1 MNGLREVATKYH
13 RQANA
18 IAARG
23 DIAGQLTPD
32 QQAGIKYYRD
42 CAEKVE
48 ALIRPEDEQAEEATW
63 HLEGEERQPAGPH
76 KGKVTSADKAA
87 TPQELIKKAG

>member
-1 MNGLREVATKYH
+1 MSGLRSVATQYH
-13 RQANA
+13 KAANS

-23 DIAGQLTPD
+23 DIAGELTPN
-32 QQAGIKYYRD
+32 QQAGIAYYRD

-48 ALIRPEDEQAEEATW
+48 ALIRPEDGEQEAAATW
-63 HLEGEERQPAGPH
+63 HLEGDTRPQVQTA
-76 KGKVTSADKAA
+76 KVSAKDKTA